1 MSEIMLHN
9 KGKINNSFII
19 GFYGITQDPKTKDY
33 MMILDYA
40 EGGSLRNYLDENYS
54 ILNWDKKIGY
64 LRDAILGLKYIH
76 EKELFHR
83 DLHIGCL
90 DSDPLKR
97 PKAKEIE
104 DILYNW
110 YRGNGL
116 LQTQIKEA
124 DNINNNSPNITIP
137 STSLGLL
144 TYESRLLDFNNL
156 PEPKNSDDYYE
167 QNDNIISKEFL
178 ESLEYCRIDIP

>member
-1 MSEIMLHN
+1 MLLTILH
-9 KGKINNSFII
+9 KI
-19 GFYGITQDPKTKDY
+19 
-33 MMILDYA
+33 
-40 EGGSLRNYLDENYS
+40 LRN
-54 ILNWDKKIGY
+54 
-64 LRDAILGLKYIH
+64 LR
-76 EKELFHR
+76 
-83 DLHIGCL
+83 CL

-110 YRGNGL
+110 YR
-116 LQTQIKEA
+116 
-124 DNINNNSPNITIP
+124 
-137 STSLGLL
+137 GLL